1 MVKQYPQSF
10 ADVLRDGTQI
20 GTGYGSLLTQIKTRV
35 EHVNRGCML
44 SRRRK
49 QKKDL
54 KFTSRRHCP
63 GPADQYGC
71 VRWQSEC
78 PLEESE
84 EILQE
89 KKKRD
94 ERPLHFRGASWGRE
108 RTSQSV
114 NEGNI
119 LPTTEIHQWLPSTI
133 DC

>member
-10 ADVLRDGTQI
+10 ADVLKDGTII
-20 GTGYGSLLTQIKTRV
+20 GTGYESLLTQIKTRV
-35 EHVNRGCML
+35 EHVNRGCTL

-49 QKKDL
+49 PEK
-54 KFTSRRHCP
+54 TSNSPAEDIAP

-84 EILQE
+84 ESFQE
-89 KKKRD
+89 NQKEMKD
-94 ERPLHFRGASWGRE
+94 LFSSEGPAGVE

-119 LPTTEIHQWLPSTI
+119 LPTTEIHQ
-133 DC
+133 